1 MDCKQTTREISVDT
15 PLNDGELCFY
25 RMTGTEELGRPFKYD
40 LELVS
45 DNPNIELH
53 KVLGKSITVTLKLAK
68 SKNAN
73 RYYNGYVSH
82 FRYLGEKSGYHFY
95 HAVLRPWLWFLTR
108 TANCRVFQNKTTP
121 EIIKAIFDDYSFAE
135 YDINQLINKQYY
147 LDHQWDYCVQY
158 RESAF
163 NFVSRIMEQTGVY
176 YHFVHNNSLHTLT
189 LADAVSSHP
198 ASDLVLDYSKAG
210 EVYEWFVSQKIQP
223 DAVTLEDY
231 TFTIP
236 PGAAHTRLSKQRD
249 VDTPSPD
256 LGLGIYDYL
265 AGYTSVPGASSVG
278 SEFPNQQLEL
288 ENAVNLKAE
297 EFEAE
302 YARVHAKTLVREVK
316 AGGLFNLANHPRADQ
331 NAEYLTVYTKYELVS
346 NLYRSIVTDPDEHK
360 KPVYACEFSAM
371 ATGVQQDGSYAYT
384 YRSAATTPKPIV
396 YGPQA
401 AFVIDHNG
409 KFDDSSTVNTVVADD
424 YGRVRVSFPWCYDR
438 PNPKFI
444 DSTQTPNEPEKIN
457 YSSCWVRVS
466 QVWAGADWGAMHAPH
481 VGQEV
486 IVEFYEGD
494 PNRPII
500 TGRVYN
506 ADHKPWAEWKGD
518 KDSSYIKDH
527 HGNYILYTKEGKVEF
542 TEKDKSKWT
551 VANEYKGNWGNK
563 VDLAAGFKLS
573 GVGGVKVDVNVGGV
587 EKVSVAN
594 INDFLIGLNN
604 KFIFGGLHQFLWGYE
619 FKWYTDQKL
628 EKLDKGKSVLTGDDQ
643 IVSSEKTLCLVGAA
657 KGKGKADKTSIINAK
672 GEGISLSVGEQ
683 KEVSGV
689 SKKKIEKVMLSRMV
703 IEGILASVAS
713 VVAASVPN
721 ALPNKAGRVATGSVA
736 LGTTLGTIAIF
747 DLVTA
752 ILITR
757 QLNKITKAEKDIKAI
772 KHKDSEIDAKIEI
785 NKDGSISSYAKNN
798 ISMNNDK
805 SLIGLDKDGKINI
818 SADKDVVI
826 ESYGFI
832 DLIAEKKVRAKGTA
846 FDVRGALKH
855 KNFEVLAN

>member
-1 MDCKQTTREISVDT
+1 
-15 PLNDGELCFY
+15 
-25 RMTGTEELGRPFKYD
+25 
-40 LELVS
+40 
-45 DNPNIELH
+45 
-53 KVLGKSITVTLKLAK
+53 
-68 SKNAN
+68 
-73 RYYNGYVSH
+73 
-82 FRYLGEKSGYHFY
+82 
-95 HAVLRPWLWFLTR
+95 
-108 TANCRVFQNKTTP
+108 
-121 EIIKAIFDDYSFAE
+121 
-135 YDINQLINKQYY
+135 
-147 LDHQWDYCVQY
+147 
-158 RESAF
+158 
-163 NFVSRIMEQTGVY
+163 
-176 YHFVHNNSLHTLT
+176 
-189 LADAVSSHP
+189 
-198 ASDLVLDYSKAG
+198 
-210 EVYEWFVSQKIQP
+210 
-223 DAVTLEDY
+223 
-231 TFTIP
+231 
-236 PGAAHTRLSKQRD
+236 
-249 VDTPSPD
+249 
-256 LGLGIYDYL
+256 
-265 AGYTSVPGASSVG
+265 
-278 SEFPNQQLEL
+278 
-288 ENAVNLKAE
+288 
-297 EFEAE
+297 
-302 YARVHAKTLVREVK
+302 
-316 AGGLFNLANHPRADQ
+316 
-331 NAEYLTVYTKYELVS
+331 
-346 NLYRSIVTDPDEHK
+346 
-360 KPVYACEFSAM
+360 M
-371 ATGVQQDGSYAYT
+371 ATGVQTDGSYAYT
-384 YRSAATTPKPIV
+384 YRSATTTPKPIV

-409 KFDDSSTVNTVVADD
+409 KFDDPSTVNTVVADD
-424 YGRVRVSFPWCYDR
+424 YGRVRVSFPWGYDR
-438 PNPKFI
+438 PNPNFI
-444 DSTQTPNEPEKIN
+444 DSTETPSEPENIN
-457 YSSCWVRVS
+457 YTSCWVRVS

-500 TGRVYN
+500 TGRMYN
-506 ADHKPWAEWKGD
+506 ADHKPWSEWKSD

-527 HGNYILYTKEGKVEF
+527 HGNYMLYTKEGKVEF

-657 KGKGKADKTSIINAK
+657 KGKGEPDKTSIINAK
-672 GEGISLSVGEQ
+672 GEGIRLSVGNPI
-683 KEVSGV
+683 EVSGV
-689 SKKKIEKVMLSRMV
+689 SKKKIEKVLLSRMV

-721 ALPNKAGRVATGSVA
+721 AVPNKAGRVVTGSVA

-747 DLVTA
+747 DLITA

-772 KHKDSEIDAKIEI
+772 EHKDSEIDAKIEL

-818 SADKDVVI
+818 SADKDVIV

-832 DLIAEKKVRAKGTA
+832 DLISDKKVRAKGTA
-846 FDVRGALKH
+846 FDVRGAIKH
-855 KNFEVLAN
+855 KNFEVLAK